1 MPQKLR
7 QIKAD
12 LRAAKFVERRR
23 RGKGSYSWWVHPL
36 APEFPVNLAGG
47 DGDDGRPYQEQ
58 QARDALAAVAQASG
72 KAGRGDRER

>member
-1 MPQKLR
+1 MPRELR
-7 QIKAD
+7 QIGAD

-23 RGKGSYSWWVHPL
+23 RKGSHSWRVHPL

-47 DGDDGRPYQEQ
+47 DGDDVRPYQEQ